1 MFRDHRRPL
10 SQVVHEKLVKMS
22 DDSIGATTGKFNV
35 DPNLGHNTKFG
46 VYVEDAEDHL
56 IKSVTFTDSRG
67 NAYGPFTSMSSLY
80 DIINLKV
87 VNYPVGAAPPFDE
100 VRIVRNSSLCL
111 RHLFGFLGTRNTGV
125 SHQFVDLGWVG
136 LTLIWVFHHLVKLQ
150 SYF

>member
-111 RHLFGFLGTRNTGV
+111 RHLFGFLETRNIQGCPISSWT
-125 SHQFVDLGWVG
+125 WVG
-136 LTLIWVFHHLVKLQ
+136 LG
-150 SYF
+150 